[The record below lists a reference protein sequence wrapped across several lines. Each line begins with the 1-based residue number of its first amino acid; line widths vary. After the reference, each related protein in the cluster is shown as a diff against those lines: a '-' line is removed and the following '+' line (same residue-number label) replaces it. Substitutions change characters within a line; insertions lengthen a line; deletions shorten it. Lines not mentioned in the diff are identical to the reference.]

1 MSSSRI
7 NMKEEER
14 WIQTEHNQTPK
25 TPSAK
30 RSLATPAVQQGRRG
44 QGHGEK
50 LKNLLEYERDEV
62 DEHDYGSGVDTD
74 EEIDDLDDF

>member
-1 MSSSRI
+1 MDTNGTQS
-7 NMKEEER
+7 KL
-14 WIQTEHNQTPK
+14 K

-30 RSLATPAVQQGRRG
+30 RSLDAGGLQGRRG

>member
-1 MSSSRI
+1 M
-7 NMKEEER
+7 NTQQVAHLR
-14 WIQTEHNQTPK
+14 WAPRGRLLQDHPGIEYHMTTPECIRF
-25 TPSAK
+25 
-30 RSLATPAVQQGRRG
+30 RSDRG

-50 LKNLLEYERDEV
+50 LKNLLEYERDKV